1 MEKTSESVAGKQTNK
16 LPLKEIADRLVE
28 ALNTDCVFPDSKE
41 YFANNITELRKIM
54 KQK

>member
-1 MEKTSESVAGKQTNK
+1 MDKTSESVAGKQTNK
-16 LPLKEIADRLVE
+16 VPLKEIADRLVK
-28 ALNTDCVFPDSKE
+28 ALNTSSVFHDSKE